1 MLREDESAMICD
13 LAETY
18 GILDYK
24 ALPVGL
30 LATLCCGLKENSRI
44 KMKLLGMKVSMETI
58 LLASIVDKLS
68 FLVWSKTKDA
78 EEGINQPDSIVR
90 ILTGHT
96 NERQILSF
104 ATEEEFEAAKAR
116 AQGRL

>member
-1 MLREDESAMICD
+1 MLREDESSLICD

-24 ALPVGL
+24 ALPVSL

-44 KMKLLGMKVSMETI
+44 KMKLLGMKAPMETI
-58 LLASIVDKLS
+58 LLASVVDKLS
-68 FLVWSKTKDA
+68 FLVWSKTKDS
-78 EEGINQPDSIVR
+78 EEGISPPDSLVR

-96 NERQILSF
+96 NERHILSF
-104 ATEEEFEAAKAR
+104 ATEEEFETAKAR
-116 AQGRL
+116 AQGRI